1 MQFKDGQKVP
11 ADELRKTMESV
22 GFADPEVVT
31 FGFTDQGRYFVR
43 SKTQSLLS
51 KANKQKIR
59 ASVEKASGQ
68 KIILWDASQETG
80 DRIRVRFDS
89 APPVD
94 KIKAGLADAGY
105 KDAGVNF
112 NPGQANPEFDLRFS
126 GVRGAIVAAMNKSY
140 GDKFDKINQLTSV
153 GSAVGKQMRNQGVLS
168 VIYALLGILLYV
180 SFRFDPLQPGRCPGV
195 GPRREHYH
203 RYFLCVRPRI

>member
-1 MQFKDGQKVP
+1 MVKVP
-11 ADELRKTMESV
+11 ANELRKTMESV

-51 KANKQKIR
+51 KASKQKIR

-80 DRIRVRFDS
+80 TVFESGLIRHQLLTRS
-89 APPVD
+89 R
-94 KIKAGLADAGY
+94 LALLMPAT
-105 KDAGVNF
+105 KMPASTSI
-112 NPGQANPEFDLRFS
+112 PARQIEFDLRFS

-180 SFRFDPLQPGRCPGV
+180 SFGLTCATARALSWRWCTT
-195 GPRREHYH
+195 
-203 RYFLCVRPRI
+203 